1 MQYTTEAL
9 VEILSNH
16 AAWLKGEGG
25 KRANLV
31 VADLSRANLH
41 GAYLRLAN
49 LRRAILID
57 ADLVLANLRDAN
69 LHYAL
74 LTDANLTGANLSD
87 ADLSDADLSLTKLR
101 GANLTRAILHGADL
115 TGADLT
121 GADLTRATGVVDL
134 GCPDGWRAV
143 GWWKDG
149 EPWVRVGCRTM
160 SLADARDYWA
170 EKDNRREVMAA
181 LDYFEA
187 VAAVRAENPK
197 TEAA

>member
-16 AAWLKGEGG
+16 ALWLTDSNQGERADLSGADLTRAYLAVADLTRAYLANADLT
-25 KRANLV
+25 RANLYDTDLSDANLTC
-31 VADLSRANLH
+31 ADLS
-41 GAYLRLAN
+41 GAK
-49 LRRAILID
+49 
-57 ADLVLANLRDAN
+57 
-69 LHYAL
+69 
-74 LTDANLTGANLSD
+74 LTGANLSY
-87 ADLSDADLSLTKLR
+87 ADLSYADL
-101 GANLTRAILHGADL
+101 IGADL
-115 TGADLT
+115 RSADLT

-160 SLADARDYWA
+160 SLDEGRAYWA
-170 EKDNRREVMAA
+170 DKPERREVVAA

-187 VAAVRAENPK
+187 VAKIRAGTDK
-197 TEAA
+197 AEAA